1 MRSVTVSPLA
11 LDLPFQFRI
20 PHSALRTQRE
30 CPRLAQRS
38 LSSLSAAPCEGLT
51 LFTSGRP
58 ADLGHR
64 KLACR
69 LRVLYGQR
77 RTPPPTPRPPHTA
90 ARIQCAPNR
99 ASQVH

>member
-1 MRSVTVSPLA
+1 MRSVTVSVLV

-38 LSSLSAAPCEGLT
+38 LSSFSAAPCEGLT
-51 LFTSGRP
+51 RFTSGRP

-69 LRVLYGQR
+69 LPVLYGQR
-77 RTPPPTPRPPHTA
+77 TRPRPPPP
-90 ARIQCAPNR
+90 APRLRPR
-99 ASQVH
+99 ASRLLEPA